1 MHMQIIHASYF
12 FYLNGSWAQGKQ
24 LITGSLGIAIHI
36 N

>member
-1 MHMQIIHASYF
+1 MLVIL
-12 FYLNGSWAQGKQ
+12 YLNGSWAQGKQ